1 MNAPD
6 QSFTRNRLLGLMSAG
21 DFALLQPHLERVE
34 LKQGYV
40 LFESD
45 TPIEHA
51 YFLEGGVGSIVAGRP
66 NEDEIEVG
74 VYGREGMSGLP
85 LVLGADRT
93 ADRSFIQINGS
104 TALRTK
110 AEDFTA
116 AIGKSETLRT
126 LLLPF
131 AQVMTLQAT
140 RTIAANAFLELPGR
154 LARWLLMC
162 HDRVDGDTLALTHEF
177 LSIML
182 AVRRSGVTVTMHAL
196 EATGAISARRA
207 TVIVRDRGPLEELAG
222 EYYGAPEA
230 AYRSM
235 IGPFGRDR

>member
-1 MNAPD
+1 MSAPD
-6 QSFTRNRLLGLMSAG
+6 QSFSRNRLLGLMSAE
-21 DFALLQPHLERVE
+21 DFAALQPNLERVE
-34 LKQGYV
+34 LSQGYV

-74 VYGREGMSGLP
+74 VHGREGMSGTP
-85 LVLGADRT
+85 LLLGADRT
-93 ADRSFIQINGS
+93 ADRSFMQINGS
-104 TALRTK
+104 TALRIK
-110 AEDFTA
+110 AEDLTA
-116 AIGKSETLRT
+116 AIARSETLRI
-126 LLLPF
+126 LLLRF

-140 RTIAANAFLELPGR
+140 RTIAANAYLELPGR

-207 TVIVRDRGPLEELAG
+207 IVVVRDRALLQELAG

-230 AYRSM
+230 AYRTM